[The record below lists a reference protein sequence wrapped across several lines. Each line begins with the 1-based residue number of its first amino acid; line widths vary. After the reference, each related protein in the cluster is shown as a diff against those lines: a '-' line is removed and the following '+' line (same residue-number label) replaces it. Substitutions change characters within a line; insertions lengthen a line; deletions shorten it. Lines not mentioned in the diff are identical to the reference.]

1 MEMGIRS
8 NYVLCA
14 IVGTIARPST
24 TFRTMFHA
32 PDGYRAS
39 SVAIF
44 ATVCLVSALPSTS
57 VWLESDS
64 GTSNGFGN
72 DVRAYA
78 KSLISTV
85 LQNFMII
92 AAIFWVG
99 TRYGEK
105 LKFRDMFP
113 VLSYCLIPI
122 AVGAAATLIGMHL
135 FDPLAFMH
143 DDIQDADAGVSP
155 SYALN
160 FTGGTIIY
168 MAQGAFA
175 LFFMAWA
182 GGVISKGD
190 KDITWVWNRQDRWRF
205 GVGNSSHI
213 CVYDSIWNFTDA
225 FFGTGMARSA
235 GAGRCHKQLLS
246 YQHNVLEITQNHV
259 C

>member
-1 MEMGIRS
+1 MGIRS

-44 ATVCLVSALPSTS
+44 AAVCLVSALPSTS

-64 GTSNGFGN
+64 GIFNGFGN
-72 DVRAYA
+72 VVLAYA
-78 KSLISTV
+78 KSFISTV
-85 LQNFMII
+85 LPNFFII

-155 SYALN
+155 SYALD

-182 GGVISKGD
+182 GVLLVKAIKISHG
-190 KDITWVWNRQDRWRF
+190 
-205 GVGNSSHI
+205 
-213 CVYDSIWNFTDA
+213 
-225 FFGTGMARSA
+225 FGTGKTV
-235 GAGRCHKQLLS
+235 G
-246 YQHNVLEITQNHV
+246 VLALAIALTYAFTIAFGILQTLFLELVWPGLQEQVVATSSCCRTSIMF
-259 C
+259 